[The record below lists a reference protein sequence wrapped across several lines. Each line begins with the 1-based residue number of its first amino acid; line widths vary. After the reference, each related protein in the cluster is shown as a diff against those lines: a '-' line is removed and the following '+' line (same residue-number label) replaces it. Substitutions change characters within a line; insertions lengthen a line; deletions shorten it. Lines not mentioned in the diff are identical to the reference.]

1 MTWQAEALLLK
12 SEETSEA
19 LRAAK
24 TQLEEENVQLYAK
37 IKYLQTSNTTSTST
51 STSSS
56 AVGRNNNNNKR
67 AVRHSLSSL
76 L

>member
-37 IKYLQTSNTTSTST
+37 IKYLQTSNTTSTS

>member
-24 TQLEEENVQLYAK
+24 TQLEEENVQLYSK
-37 IKYLQTSNTTSTST
+37 IKYLQNANTTSAST

-56 AVGRNNNNNKR
+56 SVGRNNNHNNKR
-67 AVRHSLSSL
+67 AVRHSL
-76 L
+76 